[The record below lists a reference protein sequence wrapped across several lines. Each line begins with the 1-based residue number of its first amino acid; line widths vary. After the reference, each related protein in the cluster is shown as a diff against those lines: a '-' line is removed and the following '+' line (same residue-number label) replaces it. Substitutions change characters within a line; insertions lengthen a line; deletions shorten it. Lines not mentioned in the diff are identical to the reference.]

1 MERVDDLMRG
11 GFQLIQDPDRFC
23 FGTDAVLLSDFAKAS
38 GREKVLDPCAGSGVV
53 SLLMLARYPSASYTA
68 LEIQPELTDMVRRS
82 AWLNHVE
89 DKVRV
94 IEGDLKEIRSLVDPG
109 SFDVVTVNPP
119 YMAGQGLQNESES
132 VRIARHEVACT
143 LQDVVDAASYALKYH
158 GRLYLVHKPERLA
171 EILTALTLARLEP
184 KLMRLV
190 QPFEGKEP
198 TQVLIMASL
207 GGGKGMRVLPPLIT
221 YRAPGVY
228 TDEMLAVYGD
238 DGHVHNK

>member
-1 MERVDDLMRG
+1 MERIDDLMRG
-11 GFQLIQDPDRFC
+11 GFRLIQDPDRFC

-38 GREKVLDPCAGSGVV
+38 GREKALDLCAGSGVV
-53 SLLMLARYPSASYTA
+53 SLLMLARYPNAAYTA
-68 LEIQPELTDMVRRS
+68 MEIQPELADMARRS
-82 AWLNHVE
+82 AALNHVQ
-89 DKVRV
+89 DKITV
-94 IEGDLKEIRSLVDPG
+94 IEGDLKNIRSLVTQG

-143 LQDVVDAASYALKYH
+143 LRDVIEAAAYALKYH
-158 GRLYLVHKPERLA
+158 GRLYMVHRPERLA
-171 EILTALTLARLEP
+171 EIMTELTLARLEP
-184 KLMRLV
+184 KQMRLI

-198 TQVLIMASL
+198 TQVLIMASKD
-207 GGGKGMRVLPPLIT
+207 GGKGLRVDPPLIT

-238 DGHVHNK
+238 DGHVHNH